1 MKRVDLNP
9 LASSPLFLGLGPEDM
24 RELEARFQV
33 RDIDEG
39 MTVFVENMPGESL
52 YLIQSGVVKISKMLS
67 EGEERIL
74 VILGPDDVFGEM
86 ALLDGAARSATARV
100 AESATLLALK
110 RQDFEE
116 LCDHNPRLGLQ
127 LIRNISRVFS
137 QRVRNNNDEY
147 RDMMLWALGKKGK
160 P

>member
-1 MKRVDLNP
+1 MTRVDLSSI
-9 LASSPLFLGLGPEDM
+9 ASSPLFLGLSSEDL
-24 RELEARFQV
+24 REIETRMQV
-33 RDIDEG
+33 REIGEG

-74 VILGPDDVFGEM
+74 VILGPEDVFGEM

-100 AESATLLALK
+100 AEDARLLALK
-110 RQDFEE
+110 RQAFEE
-116 LCDHNPRLGLQ
+116 LCEHNPRLGLQ
-127 LIRNISRVFS
+127 FIRNIARVFS
-137 QRVRNNNDEY
+137 QRVRNNNEEY
-147 RDMMLWALGKKGK
+147 REMMLWALGKKGK

>member
-1 MKRVDLNP
+1 MNRVDLS
-9 LASSPLFLGLGPEDM
+9 LLSSSPLFLGLNQEDM
-24 RELEARFQV
+24 RELEGRFHA
-33 RDIDEG
+33 RDISEG

-52 YLIQSGVVKISKMLS
+52 YLIQSGIVKISKMLS
-67 EGEERIL
+67 EGEEQIL

-100 AESATLLALK
+100 AENATLLALK

-127 LIRNISRVFS
+127 LIRNICRVFS

>member
-1 MKRVDLNP
+1 MNRVDLS
-9 LASSPLFLGLGPEDM
+9 LLSSSPLFLGLNQEDM
-24 RELEARFQV
+24 RELEGRFHA
-33 RDIDEG
+33 RDISEG

-52 YLIQSGVVKISKMLS
+52 YLIQSGIVKISKMLS
-67 EGEERIL
+67 EGEEQIL

-100 AESATLLALK
+100 AENATLLALK

-127 LIRNISRVFS
+127 LIRNIARVFS

>member
-1 MKRVDLNP
+1 MKRVDLSS
-9 LASSPLFLGLGPEDM
+9 LSSSPLFLGLSQEDM
-24 RELEARFQV
+24 RELEARFHA

>member
-9 LASSPLFLGLGPEDM
+9 LASSPLFLGLGTEDM

>member
-1 MKRVDLNP
+1 MNRVDLNS
-9 LASSPLFLGLGPEDM
+9 LSSSPLFLGLSQEDM
-24 RELEARFQV
+24 RELEARFHA

-100 AESATLLALK
+100 AEKATLLALK

-116 LCDHNPRLGLQ
+116 LCEHNPRLGLQ

>member
-1 MKRVDLNP
+1 MARVDLKT
-9 LASSPLFLGLGPEDM
+9 LTSSPLFLGLSKDDV
-24 RELEARFQV
+24 RDLEARFQA
-33 RDIDEG
+33 REIAEG

-52 YLIQSGVVKISKMLS
+52 YLIQSGVIKISKMLC

-74 VILGPDDVFGEM
+74 VILGPEDVFGEL

-100 AESATLLALK
+100 AENATLLALK

-116 LCDHNPRLGLQ
+116 VCEHNPRLGLQ
-127 LIRNISRVFS
+127 LVRNIVRVFS
-137 QRVRNNNDEY
+137 QRIRNNNDEY

>member
-1 MKRVDLNP
+1 MNRVDLSS
-9 LASSPLFLGLGPEDM
+9 LASSPLFLGLSKDDM
-24 RELEARFQV
+24 RELEARFHA
-33 RDIDEG
+33 RSIDEG

-74 VILGPDDVFGEM
+74 VILGPEDVFGEM

-100 AESATLLALK
+100 AENATLLALK

-116 LCDHNPRLGLQ
+116 LCEHNPRLGLQ
-127 LIRNISRVFS
+127 LIRNIVRVFS

>member
-1 MKRVDLNP
+1 MKRVNLSS
-9 LASSPLFLGLGPEDM
+9 LSSSPLFLGLSQEDM
-24 RELEARFQV
+24 RELEARFHA